1 MSDLT
6 KNILWTAFPTAAA
19 YVAAYRTR
27 LHWAGLWGD
36 FQSDFA
42 RRLYGK
48 RSPVVLSG
56 PFEGMKYIKDN
67 ACGCITPKWLGSYE
81 AELHPV
87 IEEIISR
94 GYHTIID
101 VGAAEGYY
109 LIGLA
114 RRMPGSVLYGF
125 DINPLARREQTRLRS
140 LNGPANVQLGG
151 YCSPAWLKTHCQ
163 PGSLVICDIE
173 GYELYLLSPKI
184 VPMLKEAD
192 ILVELHPFA
201 PMSYPE
207 VRRTITDRFEATHHI
222 QRIAAQKKDAH
233 FYNAVAGGLFSE
245 EEMQEALN
253 EGRFTGQEWLWMRR
267 K

>member
-1 MSDLT
+1 MKDLT
-6 KNILWTAFPTAAA
+6 KSFLRAAFPIAAS
-19 YVAAYRTR
+19 YLAAYRTR
-27 LHWAGLWGD
+27 RHIAGIWGS
-36 FQSDFA
+36 FQLEFA

-56 PFEGMKYIKDN
+56 PFEGMQYINDIVH
-67 ACGCITPKWLGSYE
+67 GCITPKWLGSYE

-94 GYHTIID
+94 GYHTVID

-114 RRMPGSVLYGF
+114 RRMPGSILYGF
-125 DINPLARREQTRLRS
+125 DINPLARRQQTRLCS
-140 LNGPANVQLGG
+140 LNGQENVQIGG
-151 YCSPAWLKTHCQ
+151 YCSPGWLKTHCK

-184 VPMLKEAD
+184 VPLLKEAD

-207 VRRTITDRFEATHHI
+207 VRRTIIDRFEATHTI
-222 QRIAAQKKDAH
+222 QRIAAQQKDEH
-233 FYNAVAGGLFSE
+233 FYNAVAGGLFSA
-245 EEMQEALN
+245 EEMKEALN
-253 EGRFTGQEWLWMRR
+253 EGRFTGQEWLWMRS

>member
-1 MSDLT
+1 MNDLT
-6 KNILWTAFPTAAA
+6 KNLLRVAFPTAAS
-19 YVAAYRTR
+19 YLAAYRTR
-27 LHWAGLWGD
+27 RHIAGIWGN
-36 FQSDFA
+36 FQQDFA

-56 PFEGMKYIKDN
+56 PFEGMRYINDIVY
-67 ACGCITPKWLGSYE
+67 GSITPKWLGSYE

-114 RRMPGSVLYGF
+114 RRMPGAILYGF
-125 DINPLARREQTRLRS
+125 DTDPLARRQQAQLDS
-140 LNGPANVQLGG
+140 LNGRQNVHIGG
-151 YCSPAWLKTHCQ
+151 YCSPVWLEAYCQ

-184 VPMLKEAD
+184 VPALKDAD
-192 ILVELHPFA
+192 ILVELHPFS

-207 VRRTITDRFEATHHI
+207 VRRTIIDRFEATHHI
-222 QRIAAQKKDAH
+222 ERIAAQKKDEH
-233 FYNAVAGGLFSE
+233 FYNAVAGGLFSG
-245 EEMQEALN
+245 EEMKEALN
-253 EGRFTGQEWLWMRR
+253 EGRFPGQEWLWMRR